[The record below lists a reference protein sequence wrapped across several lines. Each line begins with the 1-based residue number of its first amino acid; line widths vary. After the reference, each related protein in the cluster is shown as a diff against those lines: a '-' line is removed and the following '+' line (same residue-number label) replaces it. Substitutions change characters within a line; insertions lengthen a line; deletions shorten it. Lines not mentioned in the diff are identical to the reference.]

1 MLRVYKYGKI
11 YYINYMHVQKFDI
24 NGLTPEYEKELLEG
38 NSLVLIYTGNILGG
52 GQLKYIVMRPEE
64 DGSEKSEIEQAFI
77 KFSGWG
83 KKAILYSTAITA
95 CLNPNLVLS
104 QTDISARIYYVN
116 SNTPMYG
123 NINITEYFSNIRMKL
138 ENAILEDIIDGLPC
152 LE

>member
-1 MLRVYKYGKI
+1 MQ
-11 YYINYMHVQKFDI
+11 VQKFDI
-24 NGLTPEYEKELLEG
+24 NGLTPDHEKELFEG

-64 DGSEKSEIEQAFI
+64 GNSEKSEIEQAFI

-123 NINITEYFSNIRMKL
+123 NINITEYFSNIRLKL

>member
-1 MLRVYKYGKI
+1 
-11 YYINYMHVQKFDI
+11 MHVQKFDI

>member
-1 MLRVYKYGKI
+1 
-11 YYINYMHVQKFDI
+11 MHVQKFDI

-83 KKAILYSTAITA
+83 KKAILYSTVITA

>member
-1 MLRVYKYGKI
+1 
-11 YYINYMHVQKFDI
+11 MHVQKFDI

-38 NSLVLIYTGNILGG
+38 NSLILIYTGNILGG

>member
-1 MLRVYKYGKI
+1 
-11 YYINYMHVQKFDI
+11 MHVQKFDI

-123 NINITEYFSNIRMKL
+123 NINITEYFSNIRLRL